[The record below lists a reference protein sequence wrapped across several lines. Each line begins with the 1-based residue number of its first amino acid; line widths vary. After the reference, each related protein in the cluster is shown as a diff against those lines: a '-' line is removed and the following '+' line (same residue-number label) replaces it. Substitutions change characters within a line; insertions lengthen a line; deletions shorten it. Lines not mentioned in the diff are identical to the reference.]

1 MTFFNDEQKECFS
14 ENFSNLKLSG
24 QEINSVVFEECSFK
38 DCDFSEVA
46 FIDCKFI
53 ECYFLKCNLSVV
65 KLSHSKFNN
74 ISFEDCKIIGIDW
87 TQATWPSI
95 ALFSP
100 IKFFKCIINDS
111 IFFGLSLNEIVIE
124 ECKAH
129 DVDFR
134 EGSFCE
140 ANFTF
145 TDFTNS
151 LFKETNLT
159 GADFTEAVN
168 YRIDINYNK
177 INRAKFSRYEAV
189 SLLECLE
196 IELID

>member
-1 MTFFNDEQKECFS
+1 MTCFKNGQKEYFS
-14 ENFSNLKLSG
+14 ENFSDLKLTD
-24 QEINSVVFEECSFK
+24 QKINSVVFEECSFEN
-38 DCDFSEVA
+38 CDFCEVT
-46 FIDCKFI
+46 FINCEFI
-53 ECYFLKCNLSVV
+53 KCHFLKCNLSVI
-65 KLSHSKFNN
+65 KLGHSRFTD
-74 ISFEDCKIIGIDW
+74 IDFEDCKVIGVDW
-87 TQATWPSI
+87 TRATWPSI

-111 IFFGLSLNEIVIE
+111 TFFGLSLNEIVIE
-124 ECKAH
+124 DCTAH

-140 ANFTF
+140 ANFTL

-159 GADFTEAVN
+159 GTDFTEAVN

-189 SLLECLE
+189 NLLESLK